1 MADFLTEMGATSQAR
16 ADVLDPAELAARVGD
31 PPPALGEAAFEIFAE
46 VKRASPS
53 EGTLARAVDPAAR
66 ARAYA
71 EAGAHAISVLTEP
84 SRFGGSLDDLA
95 AATASGAP
103 VMRKDFLVDPVQL
116 LEARVFGASG
126 VLLIAAMLPGDRLAR
141 MVDRA
146 AELGLFVLL
155 EAFDAPDLERIARVL
170 DRGAVTRVGV
180 NCRDLRT
187 LAVDPV
193 RFETLAGHL
202 PVPAIA
208 ESGLHTPDD
217 IERVRKLGYRGA
229 LVGTALMRAS
239 DPAALM
245 RRLACA

>member
-1 MADFLTEMGATSQAR
+1 
-16 ADVLDPAELAARVGD
+16 
-31 PPPALGEAAFEIFAE
+31 EIFAE

-53 EGTLARAVDPAAR
+53 EGTLASVVDPVAR
-66 ARAYA
+66 AQTYA

-84 SRFGGSLDDLA
+84 SRFGGSLEDLA
-95 AATASGAP
+95 AATPAGAP

-116 LEARVFGASG
+116 LEARAFGASG
-126 VLLIAAMLPGDRLAR
+126 ALLIAAMLPGDRLAR

-146 AELGLFVLL
+146 AELELFVLL
-155 EAFDAPDLERIARVL
+155 EAFDAPDLDRIAQVL

-187 LAVDPV
+187 LAVDPT
-193 RFETLAGHL
+193 RFETLAPYL

-208 ESGLHTPDD
+208 ESGLRTPDD
-217 IERVRKLGYRGA
+217 IERVRGLGYRGA
-229 LVGTALMRAS
+229 LVGTTLMRTP
-239 DPAALM
+239 DPAALV